1 MKQRLH
7 LIILLAAVTLS
18 GMAQTIGEAFYVYRN
33 NGIINGFLPNEVQSI
48 EFSYEDA
55 DGNTYDEIVT
65 QIVNTADSVY
75 MIPLAEIDSVSFVTP
90 KTEYRPGVIN
100 LSEELM
106 PYVVS
111 SSTDPLSI
119 TFSSSTPASLMPSVG
134 DKLVTVDMNEKFPAG
149 FAGEVTA
156 VSDGVVTCQLVSLED
171 VFKTFCS
178 VSSTYGYQ
186 EGANASRFV
195 SRRAIDSFGNKDFK
209 LGTFT
214 WSKSAELSRNLFG
227 SDKLALKGGTQ
238 LSIGITPS
246 FHVFSTLIVNAVEGT
261 YFSASITGD
270 MTFEESISVYGG
282 IEWSQD
288 FLDKEWVKAPVAPLT
303 FFYVKPGLFF
313 RAAATVSAT
322 ATWMQQFTWGT
333 AFDFSTKKRN
343 VVKPTLGGRLAS
355 SSFDIEGAIDGS
367 MAIGGFIE
375 VGLSIG
381 SSNIDNLSVRG
392 ELGAEMVGHAVLYNS
407 DVASASR
414 ETQVYERF
422 KNSDI
427 ALNAFVTSAVQAE
440 CGPWGESKSLPW
452 NLSYNIKTWD
462 VVPTFSN
469 TTFKQ
474 KLNPQT
480 SADASVEMSGDC
492 LFPVEVG
499 MSVRDDEGNEYD
511 DIYAASKF
519 DNGKKSLSYTFTDL
533 TADKS
538 YTLYPKVKVLGI
550 EMLAPPSVELN
561 KTEMPVKITDFQ
573 QTDSHFEKDAFT
585 NNGRTY
591 SYKFD
596 CAVTVELTNSENVED
611 WGYVYEDPDGQL
623 ARISLNSYGSP
634 YTDTRY
640 AYYRNEASSTVR
652 LYEYVKYAGDN
663 EYYYGEP
670 KDYEV
675 SYQEETLCPDNNHPH
690 WIDLGIGTLW
700 RCCNVDAS
708 SPEEFGGYYTFE
720 QAQAYNP
727 PSMEQIKALVTYCSY
742 TWTTQNGVTG
752 GKFIG
757 RTGGTIFLPAAG
769 GPWDSEF
776 YRVGSWGS
784 FWSSTPGDES
794 HAYALAFKSRGVNYF
809 SPWLHD
815 YIRSV
820 RPVR

>member
-1 MKQRLH
+1 MKQRL
-7 LIILLAAVTLS
+7 LIITLLAAITLS
-18 GMAQTIGEAFYVYRN
+18 GMTQTIGETIYIYRN

-90 KTEYRPGVIN
+90 KTEYKPGVVN
-100 LSEELM
+100 LSDELM

-111 SSTDPLSI
+111 SSDDPLSI

-134 DKLVTVDMNEKFPAG
+134 DKLVTIDMNEKFPAG
-149 FAGEVTA
+149 FAGEVTS
-156 VSDGVVTCQLVSLED
+156 VSGSVVICQLVSLED
-171 VFKTFCS
+171 IFKTFSS

-186 EGANASRFV
+186 EGANARRFY
-195 SRRAIDSFGNKDFK
+195 SRRAIDSFGNRDFK
-209 LGTFT
+209 LGTYT
-214 WSKSAELSRNLFG
+214 WSKSTELSVNLFG

-246 FHVFSTLIVNAVEGT
+246 FHVVSTLIINDMEGT
-261 YFSASITGD
+261 FFGTCITGV
-270 MTFEESISVYGG
+270 MTFEESLSVYGG
-282 IEWSQD
+282 IEWSQN

-322 ATWMQQFTWGT
+322 ATWMQRYKFGT

-343 VVKPTLGGRLAS
+343 VIKPTFDGHLVS

-367 MAIGGFIE
+367 MALGGFIE

-381 SSNIDNLSVRG
+381 SSDIDNLSFRG

-422 KNSDI
+422 KNSNI
-427 ALNAFVTSAVQAE
+427 ALNAFATSAVQAK
-440 CGPWGESKSLPW
+440 CGPLGVSTSLPW

-474 KLNPQT
+474 KLNSQT

-499 MSVRDDEGNEYD
+499 LSVRDDAGNEID
-511 DIYAASKF
+511 GIYAASKF
-519 DNGKKSLSYTFTDL
+519 DNGNKSLSHTFTNL
-533 TADKS
+533 AAGNS
-538 YTLYPKVKVLGI
+538 YSLYPKVKVFGY
-550 EMLAPPSVELN
+550 EMLASPSAEQN
-561 KTEMPVKITDFQ
+561 KTEMPVKITEFK
-573 QTDSHFEKDAFT
+573 QTGSSYLQNGYT

-591 SYKFD
+591 SYKYD

-611 WGYVYEDPDGQL
+611 WGYVYEDPDGQQT
-623 ARISLNSYGSP
+623 RISLKSYGSP

-640 AYYRNEASSTVR
+640 VYYRDEASSTVC
-652 LYEYVKYAGDN
+652 LYEYVKFAGDS

-670 KDYEV
+670 KDYEM
-675 SYQEETLCPDNNHPH
+675 SHQGETSCPDNNHPH

-727 PSMEQIKALVTYCSY
+727 PSMEQIRVLVNNCRY

-752 GKFIG
+752 GKFTG
-757 RTGGTIFLPAAG
+757 PNGGTIFLPAAG
-769 GPWDSEF
+769 FRWDDAFIS
-776 YRVGSWGS
+776 VGLWGCN
-784 FWSSTPGDES
+784 WSSTPYGEPA
-794 HAYALAFKSRGVNYF
+794 AYVLGFDSEGADWGKYWGRSGG
-809 SPWLHD
+809 
-815 YIRSV
+815 RSV